1 MKILYNKQKE
11 FFYLH
16 RKDLFLNA
24 IVCLLCYGHTIFSQN
39 VQIDTEHVINHP
51 GVTMQWETIGRTGL
65 LYTKKLLGLLEYNPY
80 MAGVVFVGGFILLG
94 SMVMF
99 FCWYFSNEN
108 ENYPYAFL
116 GMLFSTCPVWMTQ
129 FYFGLQRA
137 EVVCGMIYGT
147 ISVFCFCQILF
158 MKQRK
163 IYWYILYAFFGIWSF
178 ASYQGCVTFYISLC
192 ITAYLLDILKDS
204 DKSWKEYLKNII
216 FLIAGLAVVY
226 ISYSL
231 IVRFTMVNSYYMS
244 ELIMWGKIP
253 FQESLAR
260 IIDYIKCMLNW
271 YTPNYISAYPLG
283 CVCVIILLFIFCI
296 TKKKNSIMLFLGIF
310 GLMMAPFMMSI
321 YIGDRA
327 VDRTQF
333 AQPLISAVACV
344 LVWGYFSKNKKLIW
358 VKRLGM
364 LAGVAIIWIS
374 MSTIFRVEYTED
386 VRYQEDKM
394 VAEKIA
400 NDLYEIDGAKDLPV
414 VFIGTREAELNSACL
429 QYDMY
434 GISYFQ
440 WDYGVSWRII
450 GFMKTMG
457 INLEDGSKY
466 REKAVKVSKDMN
478 SYPEKGY
485 IAVKNKYVVVKLS
498 DVEN

>member
-1 MKILYNKQKE
+1 M
-11 FFYLH
+11 
-16 RKDLFLNA
+16 
-24 IVCLLCYGHTIFSQN
+24 
-39 VQIDTEHVINHP
+39 
-51 GVTMQWETIGRTGL
+51 
-65 LYTKKLLGLLEYNPY
+65 
-80 MAGVVFVGGFILLG
+80 
-94 SMVMF
+94 
-99 FCWYFSNEN
+99 
-108 ENYPYAFL
+108 
-116 GMLFSTCPVWMTQ
+116 
-129 FYFGLQRA
+129 
-137 EVVCGMIYGT
+137 
-147 ISVFCFCQILF
+147 
-158 MKQRK
+158 
-163 IYWYILYAFFGIWSF
+163 
-178 ASYQGCVTFYISLC
+178 C

-204 DKSWKEYLKNII
+204 DKNWKEYLTNII
-216 FLIAGLAVVY
+216 FLIVGLAIVY
-226 ISYSL
+226 ISYIL

-260 IIDYIKCMLNW
+260 IIDYIKCMINW

-296 TKKKNSIMLFLGIF
+296 KKKKNSIMLFLGIF

-333 AQPLISAVACV
+333 SQPLISAVACI
-344 LVWGYFSKNKKLIW
+344 LVWGYLSKNNKLIW
-358 VKRLGM
+358 VKRLSM

-374 MSTIFRVEYTED
+374 MSIIFRVEYTED

-414 VFIGTREAELNSACL
+414 VFIGTRQIQLNNACL

-434 GISYFQ
+434 GMSYFQ
-440 WDYGVSWRII
+440 WDYGVTWRIL
-450 GFMKTMG
+450 GFMETMG
-457 INLEDGSKY
+457 IHLEDGSKY

-485 IAVKNKYVVVKLS
+485 IAVENKYVVVKLS